1 MGDRM
6 PSGSTPPASAK
17 EITMTRTLKRGM
29 QVGAILSIFGAGYL
43 CGTVSER
50 RAIAA
55 MADMGAAVGGAAV
68 KEAAGGS
75 GMVGQAAKLG
85 TAIGDMQTQVDGLQ
99 KNLETL
105 KAIKGALGG

>member
-1 MGDRM
+1 
-6 PSGSTPPASAK
+6 
-17 EITMTRTLKRGM
+17 MTRALKRGM
-29 QVGAILSIFGAGYL
+29 QVGAILTIFGAGYL

-50 RAIAA
+50 RAV
-55 MADMGAAVGGAAV
+55 ADMNDLGGAVGGAVV

-75 GMVGQAAKLG
+75 GVVGQAAKLG
-85 TAIGDMQTQVDGLQ
+85 TAIGDMQGQVDGLQ

>member
-1 MGDRM
+1 
-6 PSGSTPPASAK
+6 
-17 EITMTRTLKRGM
+17 MTNTVRRSM
-29 QVGAILSIFGAGYL
+29 QVAAILGIFGTGYL

-50 RAIAA
+50 RAN
-55 MADMGAAVGGAAV
+55 ADMAELGNAVGGAAM

-85 TAIGDMQTQVDGLQ
+85 TAITDMQSQVDGLQ

>member
-1 MGDRM
+1 MRN
-6 PSGSTPPASAK
+6 TLRRSA
-17 EITMTRTLKRGM
+17 
-29 QVGAILSIFGAGYL
+29 QVAAILGIFGAGYL

-50 RAIAA
+50 RAN
-55 MADMGAAVGGAAV
+55 ADMAELGNAVGGAAM

-85 TAIGDMQTQVDGLQ
+85 TAITDMQSQVDGLQ